1 MAEKVNVR
9 NSLSRVLLTG
19 ATSQVGV
26 FALPKLLREGMNVTA
41 LSRRVSMGLPHAGRA
56 EPANVR
62 WLHPDAL
69 SSAGTNQ
76 KGRSGNDGLQQ
87 VEVIFSCGPIV
98 LAQGL
103 LDSCPVLRRVVC
115 ISSSSVFSKS
125 DSGNMAE
132 RALISDICKSEQ
144 SLAEQCVRRDIRF
157 LLLRPTLIYGCGL
170 DQNISRIARLVQRF
184 RFLPV
189 AGNASGLRQPIHAE
203 DLADLGLAAIKSE
216 SLSSMESPVGGGS
229 VLSYRQMVEKVFIA
243 LGLTPRILS
252 FPPALL
258 ASLANLAV
266 LLPGSGG
273 LNAEFVYR
281 QNRDLVFD
289 DSAIRRALAFST
301 RPFAP
306 TSADFEIPENLRL
319 LQPQD

>member
-1 MAEKVNVR
+1 
-9 NSLSRVLLTG
+9 
-19 ATSQVGV
+19 
-26 FALPKLLREGMNVTA
+26 
-41 LSRRVSMGLPHAGRA
+41 
-56 EPANVR
+56 
-62 WLHPDAL
+62 
-69 SSAGTNQ
+69 
-76 KGRSGNDGLQQ
+76 
-87 VEVIFSCGPIV
+87 
-98 LAQGL
+98 
-103 LDSCPVLRRVVC
+103 LRRVVC
-115 ISSSSVFSKS
+115 ISSSSVYSKS
-125 DSGNMAE
+125 DSGNQAE
-132 RALISDICKSEQ
+132 RALISDIHKSEQ
-144 SLAEQCVRRDIRF
+144 SLAEQCIRRDIRL

-184 RFLPV
+184 RFFPV
-189 AGNASGLRQPIHAE
+189 AGKASGLRQPIHAE
-203 DLADLGLAAIKSE
+203 DLAELGLAAIKSE

-229 VLSYRQMVEKVFIA
+229 VMSYRQMVEKVFIA

-258 ASLANLAV
+258 APLANLAA